1 MHSIAVLTIHK
12 DDIHGSSGLTVCKAG
27 NLTGLD
33 NAVLFPWL
41 CPSISD
47 ETRTSYLLQ
56 GVQSAW
62 DSLGQR
68 KPQNQVEHKS
78 PSSVANEGGADF
90 AAAASSSSL
99 KIQEDQVPT
108 ELEVMGAEAVV
119 CVPHKG
125 NNVSS
130 QII

>member
-1 MHSIAVLTIHK
+1 MY
-12 DDIHGSSGLTVCKAG
+12 KAD
-27 NLTGLD
+27 NLTGRF

-41 CPSISD
+41 CPSVSD

-62 DSLGQR
+62 DSVGQR

-78 PSSVANEGGADF
+78 PSPVANQGGADF
-90 AAAASSSSL
+90 AAAASSSSFKL
-99 KIQEDQVPT
+99 QEDQV
-108 ELEVMGAEAVV
+108 EVMGAEALV

-130 QII
+130 QINWDHFMMSF

>member
-1 MHSIAVLTIHK
+1 M
-12 DDIHGSSGLTVCKAG
+12 CKSG
-27 NLTGLD
+27 NLTECF

-47 ETRTSYLLQ
+47 ETRTAYLLQ

-62 DSLGQR
+62 ESVGQR
-68 KPQNQVEHKS
+68 KPQNQAEHKS
-78 PSSVANEGGADF
+78 PSSVANQGGADF
-90 AAAASSSSL
+90 AAAASSSSFKL
-99 KIQEDQVPT
+99 QEDHVHR
-108 ELEVMGAEAVV
+108 EVEVMGAEALV

-130 QII
+130 QIIYDHI